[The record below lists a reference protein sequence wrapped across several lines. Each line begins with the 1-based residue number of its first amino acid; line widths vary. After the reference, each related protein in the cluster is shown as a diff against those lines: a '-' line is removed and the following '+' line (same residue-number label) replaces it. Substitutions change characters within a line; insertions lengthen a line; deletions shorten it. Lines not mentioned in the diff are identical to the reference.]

1 MAIQAVKSI
10 INIIV
15 VSLFI
20 FPIEFVFLPEINSK
34 MILAVYGVIAYLTH
48 CIFKSTP
55 VVRKDYIIMFILAF
69 FVSFCGVVSVLY
81 NDTNDFTYASYLVS
95 FIVWISAAYGVVS
108 IIRVNDG
115 LITIRRLSYYLISVA
130 VLQCVLAILLDL
142 LPAFRNAVNNVVV
155 GFGSMYSAGTGLS
168 KAGRLYG
175 IGAALDVAGTR
186 FAPILA
192 ILFICILKLY
202 DKKEKAMQYLM
213 TILWAFVFVVGSMI
227 SRTTIIG
234 VLVGFMVLLI
244 VRDGQIM
251 AFFRYLLI
259 AGLILFG
266 IASIVYL
273 NSSFFHDNVRF
284 AFEGFFNFFE
294 RGEWTTSSTET
305 LQTMY
310 KLPDSIKTLIIG
322 DGYFDEPYYSD
333 PYYSGPAHSWGLFY
347 MGTDVG
353 YLRFI
358 YYFGILG
365 LVAFIAFFVY
375 AAVLCCTR
383 FPNYKWVFIILL
395 LCNFIIWFK
404 VATDTFCLFALFLC
418 VPIEDESWEVIGV
431 A

>member
-20 FPIEFVFLPEINSK
+20 FPIEFVFLPGINSK
-34 MILAVYGVIAYLTH
+34 MILAVCGVIAYLAH
-48 CIFKSTP
+48 CIYKHTQ
-55 VVRKDYIIMFILAF
+55 VVRKEYIILFILAF
-69 FVSFCGVVSVLY
+69 LVSFLSIVSVLY
-81 NDTNDFTYASYLVS
+81 NDTSDFTYASYLVS
-95 FIVWISAAYGVVS
+95 FVVWISAAYGVVS

-115 LITIRRLSYYLISVA
+115 LITISRLCYYLIAVA
-130 VLQCVLAILLDL
+130 VLQCVLAIMLDL
-142 LPAFRNAVNNVVV
+142 LPAFRNAVNKVVV

-192 ILFICILKLY
+192 ILFICILKLF
-202 DKKEKAMQYLM
+202 DKKEKALLYVM

-234 VLVGFMVLLI
+234 VIVGVMVLLLF
-244 VRDGQIM
+244 RGRQKM
-251 AFFRYLLI
+251 AFCRYLLF
-259 AGLILFG
+259 AGLVFFG
-266 IASIVYL
+266 IASILYL
-273 NSSFFHDNVRF
+273 KSGFFHENVRF

-294 RGEWTTSSTET
+294 RGEWTTNSTEE
-305 LQTMY
+305 LQNMY
-310 KLPDSIKTLIIG
+310 KLPDTIKTLIIG
-322 DGYFDEPYYSD
+322 DGYFNEPYYTD
-333 PYYSGPAHSWGLFY
+333 PYYSGAAHRWGIFY

-365 LVAFIAFFVY
+365 LVAFMAYFVY

-383 FPNYKWVFIILL
+383 FPDYKWVFIILL

-404 VATDTFCLFALFLC
+404 VATDIFCLFALFLC
-418 VPIEDESWEVIGV
+418 VPLEDESREAVCV

>member
-10 INIIV
+10 IDIIV

-20 FPIEFVFLPEINSK
+20 FPIEFVFLPGINSK
-34 MILAVYGVIAYLTH
+34 MILAVCGVIALLTH
-48 CIFKSTP
+48 HTQL
-55 VVRKDYIIMFILAF
+55 VRKEYIILFILAF
-69 FVSFCGVVSVLY
+69 LVSFCGAVSVLY
-81 NDTNDFTYASYLVS
+81 NDTTDFTYTSYVVS
-95 FIVWISAAYGVVS
+95 FIVWISAAFGVVS
-108 IIRVNDG
+108 IIRGNDG
-115 LITIRRLSYYLISVA
+115 SVTIRRMCYYLIAVA
-130 VLQCVLAILLDL
+130 VLQCALAIMLDL
-142 LPAFRNAVNNVVV
+142 LPAFRNAVNSVVV

-192 ILFICILKLY
+192 ILFIFILKSY
-202 DKKEKAMQYLM
+202 EKKEKVILYLL

-234 VLVGFMVLLI
+234 FIVGLVVLLGL
-244 VRDGQIM
+244 RDNQKM
-251 AFFRYLLI
+251 AFCRYLLF
-259 AGLILFG
+259 AGLIFFG
-266 IASIVYL
+266 IASILYL
-273 NSSFFHDNVRF
+273 KSGFFHDNVRF

-294 RGEWTTSSTET
+294 RGEWTTNSTEE
-305 LQTMY
+305 LQAMY
-310 KLPDSIKTLIIG
+310 KLPDTIKTLIIG
-322 DGYFDEPYYSD
+322 DGYFNEPYYTD
-333 PYYSGPAHSWGLFY
+333 PYYSGAAHRWGIFY

-365 LVAFIAFFVY
+365 LVAFMAYFIY

-383 FPNYKWVFIILL
+383 FPVYKWVFIILL

-404 VATDTFCLFALFLC
+404 VATDIFCLFALFLC
-418 VPIEDESWEVIGV
+418 VPLKEESREVIAV